1 MSRRILRRAVLLVL
15 GLAVAIPQNVV
26 GQEQRE
32 VEEYRIGTALP
43 PMDPGRDLVDMT
55 LEGAVARA
63 LEMNLD
69 IQTARL
75 DPQIEGYSLQVAEA
89 AFSPTLSSTYS
100 FNDATRQS
108 TSQLDGGV
116 QTTTERQTL
125 NASLTKPLPW
135 YGGRLNADFNNGR
148 TATNNSFS
156 TRNPSYSSTLSLNFT
171 QPLLAGRVTDN
182 QRNALK
188 TTGIQGQIADIN
200 LTSQVENIVN
210 QVRFAYWNLRA
221 LIEAIEIQRRSLA
234 LAEQLLENN
243 RIRVRLGTMSELQ
256 VVQAEAQVA
265 SAEQALLNA
274 EIQWRNQELNM
285 KRLLVSGPDDSLLQQ
300 TLNPVDLPSLEEQ
313 TVDIEA
319 AIERALE
326 GRTDIQRQRQQRQI
340 SELNIEVTRDNL
352 RPQLNLSAGYSLQ
365 GVGGDLFSRSGLGG
379 EPELVEESGYLDGL
393 SSIWD
398 RETPTWNV
406 SLNFSYPIGNQ
417 AAKASLERSQL
428 QLMQTDLALRSQEL
442 TIVTQVTDA
451 GLTVRDT
458 YLQVQAAQRS
468 REVAE
473 RQYEVELAR
482 FSAGASTNYE
492 VVTAQDNM
500 TSARLSELQAI
511 IRYVNAIADFER
523 VQRVGG

>member
-1 MSRRILRRAVLLVL
+1 MSRIIPRCAGLLVV
-15 GLAVAIPQNVV
+15 GLTLAIPQALP
-26 GQEQRE
+26 GQEEQE
-32 VEEYRIGTALP
+32 VEDYQIGTALP
-43 PMDPGRDLVDMT
+43 PMDPGGTLVEMT
-55 LEGAVARA
+55 LDQAIARA

-75 DPQIEGYSLQVAEA
+75 DPEIEAYSLEVAQA
-89 AFSPTLSSTYS
+89 AFSPTFSSTYS

-108 TSQLDGGV
+108 TSQLDGGI
-116 QTTTERQTL
+116 QTSTERQSL

-135 YGGRLNADFNNGR
+135 YGSRLSADFNNGR
-148 TATNNSFS
+148 TATDNSFS

-171 QPLLAGRVTDN
+171 QPLLSGRSTDN
-182 QRNALK
+182 QRTALK
-188 TTGIQGQIADIN
+188 TSELQGQIADIN

-210 QVRFAYWNLRA
+210 QVRVAYWNLRA
-221 LIEAIEIQRRSLA
+221 LIEAIEIQRRALA

-243 RIRVRLGTMSELQ
+243 RIRVRLGTMSGLQ

-274 EIQWRNQELNM
+274 EIQWRNQELNL
-285 KRLLVSGPDDSLLQQ
+285 KRLLVNGPDDPLLQE
-300 TLNPVDLPSLEEQ
+300 TVNPVDLPSLEEQ
-313 TVDIEA
+313 IVDIEA
-319 AIERALE
+319 ALSRALE
-326 GRTDIQRQRQQRQI
+326 GRTDIRRQRQQRQI
-340 SELNIEVTRDNL
+340 SELNIAVTRDNL
-352 RPQLNLSAGYSLQ
+352 KPQLNLSAGYSLQ
-365 GVGGDLFSRSGLGG
+365 GVGGDLYTRSGLGG
-379 EPELVEESGYLDGL
+379 EPELLEESGYLDGL
-393 SSIWD
+393 GSIWD
-398 RETPTWNV
+398 RDTPTWNL

-428 QLMQTDLALRSQEL
+428 QLLQNDLAIRSQEL

-458 YLQVQAAQRS
+458 FLQVQAAQRS

-482 FSAGASTNYE
+482 FNAGASTNYE

-511 IRYVNAIADFER
+511 IRYVNAVADFER